1 MELHGKEISGVQI
14 KVFHVALICRSNIM
28 QGLIL
33 AAGMGK
39 RLKELTQDNTKC
51 MVKVNGVRLIDR
63 VLSQLAKLNLKRT
76 VVVTGYQGD
85 KLRKHVGRKWDGM
98 KIDYVE
104 NPIYDKTNNIYS
116 LALAADEMVKDDTLL
131 LESDLIFEDSILEK
145 VINSDHANV
154 AVVDAFQSWMDGT
167 CVTIDED
174 SLIKRFVPKKDFVY
188 EEIPSYYKTVNIY
201 KFSKSFSKDDYV
213 PFLKAYSKALGDNE
227 YYEQVLRVIT
237 LLDKPLMY
245 ALPLSGEKWY
255 EIDDIQDLDI
265 AESMFCAPEEQIR
278 KLASRFGG
286 YWRYPGLKDYTYL
299 VNPYF
304 PTPKMRAEMKNSF
317 DSLLE
322 NYPSGQRVNALLAA
336 KTFGLKVGTVAV
348 GNGAAEIIQAWMG
361 LLGGEIG
368 FVYPTFEEYP
378 NRIDEDRRVVFKPSS
393 DNGFRYTAKD
403 MIEFF
408 GKNPVSSIILINPD
422 NPSGNFLPKKD
433 VLKLVSWTKK
443 MGMRLLIDES
453 FVDFAAQPYTMLN
466 SAFLEG
472 NVHVNVMK
480 SVSKSY
486 GVPGIR
492 LGILACPNEMQAQL
506 VQQRLSI
513 WNINS
518 FGEFFLQ
525 IAEKYAKEYVAGCR
539 KIAEERKRFIEE
551 LSKIDFLTVYPSDAN
566 YVLCKVGEPYNSQ
579 SLAVSLW
586 AKAGCLIKDCSHKK
600 GFDGSP
606 FIRLAIKSA
615 EDDDKLLLALKSL

>member
-1 MELHGKEISGVQI
+1 
-14 KVFHVALICRSNIM
+14 M

-39 RLKELTQDNTKC
+39 RLKELTRDNTKC
-51 MVKVNGVRLIDR
+51 MLEVNGVRLIDR
-63 VLSQLAKLNLKRT
+63 VLSQLAKLGLKRT
-76 VVVTGYQGD
+76 ILVTGYEGA

-98 KIDYVE
+98 RIDYIE

-116 LALAADEMVKDDTLL
+116 LSLAADELCKDDTLL
-131 LESDLIFEDSILEK
+131 LESDLIFEDSILKK
-145 VINSDHANV
+145 VLSDSHANV

-167 CVTIDED
+167 CVTIDENN
-174 SLIKRFVPKKDFVY
+174 LIKRFVPKKDFVY

-201 KFSKSFSKDDYV
+201 KFSKDFSKKDYV

-227 YYEQVLRVIT
+227 YYEQVLRVVT
-237 LLDKPLMY
+237 LLDKPLMH

-265 AESMFCAPEEQIR
+265 AETMFCPPEEQIER
-278 KLASRFGG
+278 LAKRYGG
-286 YWRYPGLKDYTYL
+286 YWRYPHLKDYTYL

-304 PTPKMRAEMKNSF
+304 PPPKMRAELKNSF
-317 DSLLE
+317 DVLLE

-361 LLGGEIG
+361 LLAGKIG

-378 NRIDEDRRVVFKPSS
+378 NRIEASRRVVYTPSAA
-393 DNGFRYTAKD
+393 NGFRYSAAD
-403 MIEFF
+403 LIEFF
-408 GKNPVSSIILINPD
+408 GKNPVCSIILINPD

-433 VLKLVSWTKK
+433 VLKLVSWTKRR
-443 MGMRLLIDES
+443 GIRLLVDES
-453 FVDFAAQPYTMLN
+453 FVDFAAQPYTMLD
-466 SAFLEG
+466 SDFLAK

-486 GVPGIR
+486 GVPGLR
-492 LGILACPNEMQAQL
+492 LGIMACPNELQAQL
-506 VQQRLSI
+506 VQQHLSI

-525 IAEKYAKEYVAGCR
+525 IAEKYAPEYSAACR
-539 KIAEERKRFIEE
+539 KIAEERTRFAAE
-551 LSKIDFLTVYPSDAN
+551 LAKIDFLKVFPSDAN
-566 YVLCKVGEPYNSQ
+566 YILCQVKKPWTAKRLMLE
-579 SLAVSLW
+579 LW
-586 AKAGCLIKDCSHKK
+586 TRAECLIKDCSTKK
-600 GFDGSP
+600 GFEGENY
-606 FIRLAIKSA
+606 IRLAVKSKA
-615 EDDDKLLLALKSL
+615 DNDELLKALRCITRG

>member
-1 MELHGKEISGVQI
+1 
-14 KVFHVALICRSNIM
+14 M
-28 QGLIL
+28 QAIIL

-63 VLSQLAKLNLKRT
+63 MLGQLAKLGLKRT
-76 VVVTGYQGD
+76 VIVTGYEGA

-98 KIDYVE
+98 CIDYVD

-116 LALAADEMVKDDTLL
+116 LALAANELAKDDTLL
-131 LESDLIFEDSILEK
+131 LESDLIFDDAILNK
-145 VINSDHANV
+145 VLDCPYPNV

-167 CVTIDED
+167 CVTIDENN
-174 SLIKRFVPKKDFVY
+174 LIKRFVPKKDFVY

-201 KFSKSFSKDDYV
+201 KFSKEFSRNDYV

-227 YYEQVLRVIT
+227 YYEQVLRVIA
-237 LLDKPLMY
+237 LLDKPLMH

-265 AESMFCAPEEQIR
+265 AESMFCPPEEQIK
-278 KLASRFGG
+278 KLASRYGG

-304 PTPKMRAEMKNSF
+304 PTVRMRAEMKNSF
-317 DSLLE
+317 DALLE

-348 GNGAAEIIQAWMG
+348 GNGAAEIIQAWMEMLDG
-361 LLGGEIG
+361 KIG

-378 NRIDEDRRVVFKPSS
+378 NRIDESRRVVFTPSAES
-393 DNGFRYTAKD
+393 GFRYTAKD
-403 MIEFF
+403 LMDFF
-408 GKNPVSSIILINPD
+408 GKNSVSSIILINPD

-433 VLKLVSWTKK
+433 VLKLVAWTKK
-443 MGMRLLIDES
+443 KGVRLLIDES
-453 FVDFAAQPYTMLN
+453 FVDFAAQPYTMLG
-466 SAFLEG
+466 SGFLAE
-472 NVHVNVMK
+472 NVHVYVMK
-480 SVSKSY
+480 SISKSY
-486 GVPGIR
+486 GVPGVR
-492 LGILACPNEMQAQL
+492 LGVLACANEEQARL
-506 VQQRLSI
+506 VQSHLSI

-525 IAEKYAKEYVAGCR
+525 IVEKYAKEYREGCKR
-539 KIAEERKRFIEE
+539 IAEERARFLKK
-551 LSKIDFLTVYPSDAN
+551 LSCIKFLTPYPSDAN
-566 YVLCKVGEPYNSQ
+566 YILCKVEKPYDSE
-579 SLAVSLW
+579 SLAVELW
-586 AKAGCLIKDCSHKK
+586 TKAECLVKDCSTKK
-600 GFDGSP
+600 GFNGGS
-606 FIRLAIKSA
+606 FIRLAVKST
-615 EDDDKLLLALKSL
+615 EDDDILLSALKALQ

>member
-1 MELHGKEISGVQI
+1 
-14 KVFHVALICRSNIM
+14 M

-63 VLSQLAKLNLKRT
+63 VLGQLSKLGLKRT
-76 VVVTGYQGD
+76 VIVTGYKGAE
-85 KLRKHVGRKWDGM
+85 LRKHVGRKWNGM
-98 KIDYVE
+98 KIDYID

-116 LALAADEMVKDDTLL
+116 LALASDELVKDDTLL
-131 LESDLIFEDSILEK
+131 LESDLIFEDSIFAK
-145 VINSDHANV
+145 VLDDSHPNI

-174 SLIKRFVPKKDFVY
+174 NRIKRFVPKKDFVY

-201 KFSKSFSKDDYV
+201 KFSKQFSRDDYV

-227 YYEQVLRVIT
+227 YYEQVLRVVA
-237 LLDKPLMY
+237 LLDKPLMH
-245 ALPLSGEKWY
+245 ALPLDGEKWY

-265 AESMFCAPEEQIR
+265 AESMFCAPEEQIQ

-286 YWRYPGLKDYTYL
+286 YWRYPRLKDYTYL

-304 PTPKMRAEMKNSF
+304 PTSKMRDEMKNSF
-317 DSLLE
+317 DVLLE

-348 GNGAAEIIQAWMG
+348 GNGAAEIIQAWMSMLAG
-361 LLGGEIG
+361 KIG

-378 NRIDEDRRVVFKPSS
+378 NRIEESRRVVFTPSAE
-393 DNGFRYTAKD
+393 NGFRYTVKD
-403 MIEFF
+403 LMDFF
-408 GKNPVSSIILINPD
+408 GANPVSSIILINPD

-433 VLKLVSWTKK
+433 VLKLVAWTKK
-443 MGMRLLIDES
+443 KRIRLLIDES
-453 FVDFAAQPYTMLN
+453 FVDFAAQPYTMLD
-466 SAFLEG
+466 SDFLSK

-492 LGILACPNEMQAQL
+492 LGVLACPNDAQAKM
-506 VQQRLSI
+506 VQEHLSI

-525 IAEKYAKEYVAGCR
+525 IVEKYEKEYKTACA
-539 KIAEERKRFIEE
+539 KIAVERTRFIKE
-551 LSKIDFLTVYPSDAN
+551 LTKFEFLEVYPSEAN
-566 YVLCKVGEPYNSQ
+566 YVLCEVKKPYTAK
-579 SLAVSLW
+579 SLALELW
-586 AKAGCLIKDCSHKK
+586 TRANCLIKDCSSKK
-600 GFDGSP
+600 GFGGKQ
-606 FIRLAIKSA
+606 FIRLAVKSA
-615 EDDDKLLLALKSL
+615 ADDDVLLSALQTL

>member
-1 MELHGKEISGVQI
+1 
-14 KVFHVALICRSNIM
+14 
-28 QGLIL
+28 
-33 AAGMGK
+33 MGK

-63 VLSQLAKLNLKRT
+63 MLGQLAKLGLKRT
-76 VVVTGYQGD
+76 VIVTGYEGA

-98 KIDYVE
+98 RIDYVD
-104 NPIYDKTNNIYS
+104 NPVFDKTNNIYS
-116 LALAADEMVKDDTLL
+116 LALAADELAKDDTLL
-131 LESDLIFEDSILEK
+131 LESDIILEDAILTK
-145 VINSDHANV
+145 VLDCPNPNV

-167 CVTIDED
+167 CVTIDENN
-174 SLIKRFVPKKDFVY
+174 LIKRFVPKKDFVY
-188 EEIPSYYKTVNIY
+188 EEIPTYYKTVNIY
-201 KFSKSFSKDDYV
+201 KFSKNFSREDYI

-237 LLDKPLMY
+237 LLDKPLMH

-265 AESMFCAPEEQIR
+265 AESMFCSPEEQIK
-278 KLASRFGG
+278 KLSSRYGG

-304 PTPKMRAEMKNSF
+304 PTSRMRAEMKNSF
-317 DSLLE
+317 DALLE

-348 GNGAAEIIQAWMG
+348 GNGAAEIINAWMNLIDG
-361 LLGGEIG
+361 KIG

-378 NRIDEDRRVVFKPSS
+378 NRIDESRRVVFAPSA

-403 MIEFF
+403 LMDFF

-433 VLKLVSWTKK
+433 VLKVVAWTKK
-443 MGMRLLIDES
+443 KGIRLLIDES
-453 FVDFAAQPYTMLN
+453 FVDFAAQPYTMLD
-466 SAFLEG
+466 SAFLSE

-480 SVSKSY
+480 SISKSY
-486 GVPGIR
+486 GVPGVR
-492 LGILACPNEMQAQL
+492 LGVLACANEDQARL
-506 VQQRLSI
+506 VQSHLSI

-525 IAEKYAKEYVAGCR
+525 IAEKYSKEYRDGCR
-539 KIAEERKRFIEE
+539 KIAEERVRFINE
-551 LSKIDFLTVYPSDAN
+551 LLTIKFLRPYQSDAN
-566 YVLCKVGEPYNSQ
+566 YVLCKVDKPYDSK
-579 SLAVSLW
+579 SLAVKLW
-586 AKAGCLIKDCSHKK
+586 TKAQCLVKDCSTKK
-600 GFDGSP
+600 GFNGGS
-606 FIRLAIKSA
+606 FIRLAVKSS
-615 EDDDKLLLALKSL
+615 EDDDKLIAALKAL

>member
-1 MELHGKEISGVQI
+1 
-14 KVFHVALICRSNIM
+14 M

-39 RLKELTQDNTKC
+39 RLKELTRDNTKC
-51 MVKVNGVRLIDR
+51 MLEVNGVRLIDR
-63 VLSQLAKLNLKRT
+63 VLSQLAKIGLKRT
-76 VVVTGYQGD
+76 VLVTGYEGA

-98 KIDYVE
+98 RIDYIE
-104 NPIYDKTNNIYS
+104 NPIYAKTNNIYS
-116 LALAADEMVKDDTLL
+116 LSLAAEELCKDDTLL
-131 LESDLIFEDSILEK
+131 LESDLIFDDSILKK
-145 VINSDHANV
+145 VVSDSHANV

-167 CVTIDED
+167 CVTIDENK
-174 SLIKRFVPKKDFVY
+174 LIKRFVPKKDFVY

-201 KFSKSFSKDDYV
+201 KFSKDFSKKDYV

-227 YYEQVLRVIT
+227 YYEQVLRVVT
-237 LLDKPLMY
+237 LLDKPLMH

-265 AESMFCAPEEQIR
+265 AETMFCPPEEQIER
-278 KLASRFGG
+278 LAKRYGG
-286 YWRYPGLKDYTYL
+286 YWRYPHLKDYTYL

-304 PTPKMRAEMKNSF
+304 PPPKMRAELKNSF
-317 DSLLE
+317 DVLLE

-361 LLGGEIG
+361 LLAGKIG

-378 NRIDEDRRVVFKPSS
+378 NRIEASRRVVYTPSAEK
-393 DNGFRYTAKD
+393 GFRYTAAD
-403 MIEFF
+403 LIEFF

-433 VLKLVSWTKK
+433 VLKLVSWTKRK
-443 MGMRLLIDES
+443 GIRFLVDES
-453 FVDFAAQPYTMLN
+453 FVDFAAQPYTLLD
-466 SAFLEG
+466 SDFLAK

-486 GVPGIR
+486 GVPGLR
-492 LGILACPNEMQAQL
+492 LGIMACPNELQAQL
-506 VQQRLSI
+506 VQQHLSI

-525 IAEKYAKEYVAGCR
+525 IAEKYAPEYSAACR
-539 KIAEERKRFIEE
+539 KIAQERARFAAE
-551 LSKIDFLTVYPSDAN
+551 LAKIDFLKVFPSDAN
-566 YVLCKVGEPYNSQ
+566 YILCQVKKPWTAKHLMLE
-579 SLAVSLW
+579 LW
-586 AKAGCLIKDCSHKK
+586 TRAECLIKDCSTKK
-600 GFDGSP
+600 GFEGENY
-606 FIRLAIKSA
+606 IRLAVKSKA
-615 EDDDKLLLALKSL
+615 DNDELLKALRDLT